1 MADLHADLLLV
12 TATTV
17 ETSTVLQVFGE
28 AKGREAETVAI
39 GSKTYRNLGAVNGT
53 RVALVRT
60 EPGAV
65 GLGGALQTVQ
75 KGIEALSPAAVV
87 MVGIA
92 FGVDEGKQAIGDVLV
107 SKQLVAY
114 EPQRVGETVI
124 PRGSRVDCSP
134 LLLDRCRR
142 AEETWERS
150 AVRTGLV
157 LSGEKLVD
165 ALEFRQQ
172 LLGMEPEAVGG
183 EMEGAGLYAACQDA
197 KVDWILV
204 KAICDWADGN
214 KAEDKAAR
222 QALAAENAAA
232 FVLDVLRVAPITGG
246 RLAEARAP
254 LFDRVGLG
262 AAGAVTAG
270 GDVVTTTYIGAA
282 PERPRPYSSIPP
294 QPLFFGRTEERAAVA
309 DAIHPESRT
318 WGALI
323 DGPGGIG
330 KTALAVRTAR
340 DAPEADFDRKIFLSA
355 KVRDLTPAGEEPLED
370 FMLPGYLDL
379 LTELARELGEEQIG
393 RTPEDERAN
402 AVRRAL
408 ASRRVLLV
416 IDNLETFGEPERRR
430 LYQFLGRL
438 PTGCKAIVTSRRRSD
453 VDARVVRLDRLKEE
467 DASALLDALAERNRL
482 LAAATDDE
490 RRTLYRVTGGN
501 PLLLRWTVG
510 QLGRRESRC
519 RTVADAIAF
528 LQNAPRGNDPL
539 EYVFGDLLDT
549 FTEDETAVLAA
560 LTHFALPAQTAWI
573 ADLAGL
579 SEVQAQTAL
588 EDLADRALV
597 NGDPTDRTF
606 VLPLLTATFLKKK
619 RPEAVAQTGS
629 RLDDRAYALALENGF
644 QKYDRFPTLDAEWPL
659 IAAALPRFVAAG
671 YAGANFR
678 LQRLCSALDVFLDF
692 SGRWDE
698 LLRVSEQAEEVARS
712 ADDFGNA
719 GWRAYQVG
727 YRHVFRQQ
735 PEEAL
740 AWAGRVEA
748 HWQKAGAGAQEQA
761 IALRL
766 RGFAYQL
773 RTDYPAALAAHR
785 EALDLFRAFAPESEN
800 VAAALNSIAIV
811 EQLSGDPDASE
822 QSLREALRIAE
833 RTGDREG
840 GATYTGNLADLA
852 LSQEE
857 WPEAERLALEALG
870 EAETIRRQELVG
882 VACYRLAKALARQ
895 GRPAEGL
902 PHAQRAVEVYA
913 RLRHPDL
920 DEAQSILR
928 ECEAG
933 T

>member
-17 ETSTVLQVFGE
+17 ETTTVLRVFEGE
-28 AKGREAETVAI
+28 TGQKAKTVAT
-39 GSKTYRNLGAVNGT
+39 GSKTYRDLGVVNGT

-65 GLGGALQTVQ
+65 VLGGALQTVQ
-75 KGIEALSPAAVV
+75 KGIEALSPAAVI

-124 PRGSRVDCSP
+124 PRGVRADCSQ
-134 LLLDRCRR
+134 LLLDRCRL

-165 ALEFRQQ
+165 DLAFRQR
-172 LLGMEPEAVGG
+172 LLDAEPEAKGG

-214 KAEDKAAR
+214 KAEDKQAR

-246 RLAEARAP
+246 NRLAEARAP
-254 LFDRVGLG
+254 RFDRVGLG
-262 AAGAVTAG
+262 ATGSVTAG
-270 GDVVTTTYIGAA
+270 GDIVTTTYIGTA
-282 PERPRPYSSIPP
+282 PDRPRPYSSIPP
-294 QPLFFGRTEERAAVA
+294 QPLFFGRDDERETVA
-309 DAIHPESRT
+309 DAIHSESRT

-330 KTALAVRTAR
+330 KTALAIRAAH
-340 DAPEADFDRKIFLSA
+340 DAPEADFDQKIFLSA

-393 RTPEDERAN
+393 RTPESERAN

-416 IDNLETFGEPERRR
+416 IDNLETFGEPERKR
-430 LYQFLGRL
+430 LYRFLGRL
-438 PTGCKAIVTSRRRSD
+438 PPDCKAIVTSRRRSD
-453 VDARVVRLDRLKEE
+453 VDARVVRLDRLKEQ
-467 DASALLDALAERNRL
+467 DAFALLNALAERKPL
-482 LAAATDDE
+482 LAKATDDE
-490 RRTLYRVTGGN
+490 QRTLYRVTGGN

-519 RTVADAIAF
+519 RTVADTIAF

-560 LTHFALPAQTAWI
+560 LTHFTHSAKTAWI

-579 SEVQAQTAL
+579 PEIQAQTAL

-597 NGDPTDRTF
+597 NGDPTDRAF
-606 VLPLLTATFLKKK
+606 VLPLFTATFLKKK

-644 QKYDRFPTLDAEWPL
+644 QEYDRFPALNAEWPL
-659 IAAALPRFVAAG
+659 VAAALPRFVEAARRE
-671 YAGANFR
+671 ATD
-678 LQRLCSALDVFLDF
+678 STEDVAAPSSF
-692 SGRWDE
+692 SGFT
-698 LLRVSEQAEEVARS
+698 LCQ
-712 ADDFGNA
+712 
-719 GWRAYQVG
+719 
-727 YRHVFRQQ
+727 RQQ
-735 PEEAL
+735 PS
-740 AWAGRVEA
+740 
-748 HWQKAGAGAQEQA
+748 
-761 IALRL
+761 
-766 RGFAYQL
+766 
-773 RTDYPAALAAHR
+773 PAA
-785 EALDLFRAFAPESEN
+785 
-800 VAAALNSIAIV
+800 V
-811 EQLSGDPDASE
+811 
-822 QSLREALRIAE
+822 
-833 RTGDREG
+833 
-840 GATYTGNLADLA
+840 
-852 LSQEE
+852 
-857 WPEAERLALEALG
+857 
-870 EAETIRRQELVG
+870 
-882 VACYRLAKALARQ
+882 
-895 GRPAEGL
+895 
-902 PHAQRAVEVYA
+902 
-913 RLRHPDL
+913 
-920 DEAQSILR
+920 
-928 ECEAG
+928 
-933 T
+933 